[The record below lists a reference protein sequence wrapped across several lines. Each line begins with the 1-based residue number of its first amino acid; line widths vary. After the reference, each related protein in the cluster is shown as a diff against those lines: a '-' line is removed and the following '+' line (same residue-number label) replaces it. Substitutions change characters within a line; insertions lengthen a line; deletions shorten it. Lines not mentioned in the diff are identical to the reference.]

1 MIVIFDSIKLLCFM
15 WIENTEDFKHE
26 KRFEYV
32 NM

>member
-1 MIVIFDSIKLLCFM
+1 MITLSTIKFM
-15 WIENTEDFKHE
+15 WIENTENFKHE